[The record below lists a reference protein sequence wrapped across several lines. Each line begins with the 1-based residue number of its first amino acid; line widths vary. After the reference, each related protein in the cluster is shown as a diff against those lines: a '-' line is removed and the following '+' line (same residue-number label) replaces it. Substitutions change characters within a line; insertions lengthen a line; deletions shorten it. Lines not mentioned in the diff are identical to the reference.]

1 MPKQRPTA
9 GHLFKS
15 NTSLI
20 SSPGSTVTG
29 AHARAEL
36 RATAQDNFVFLII
49 FFCLISK
56 HNNTLQDSFSTLFD
70 FSVQLWISFF
80 FFFCVVLCFFPL
92 LFTWAT
98 GTKILFNTLFI
109 ARNFWWRLFRR
120 PSLQIS
126 QRGVLAVFLF
136 GVGTVGGSVCAGGN
150 KSTLRPQLQAPWP
163 VWQLELWVV
172 FLMMINIKKNTWIH
186 EKRLVKHVC
195 VMVLGVMFDTHPP
208 L

>member
-1 MPKQRPTA
+1 MPKRRPTT

-15 NTSLI
+15 NTSLV

-29 AHARAEL
+29 AHARASQLWATRYCSRQLCVPDHLFLLDIETQQHTTGFILNTFWFFRPVVDFFFLL
-36 RATAQDNFVFLII
+36 RRFVFFL
-49 FFCLISK
+49 
-56 HNNTLQDSFSTLFD
+56 
-70 FSVQLWISFF
+70 
-80 FFFCVVLCFFPL
+80 L

-136 GVGTVGGSVCAGGN
+136 GVGTVGGN

-172 FLMMINIKKNTWIH
+172 FPMMINIKKYMNTW
-186 EKRLVKHVC
+186 KKV
-195 VMVLGVMFDTHPP
+195 G
-208 L
+208 